1 MMRPDGL
8 IEAKVKGWSGTHVLF
23 DYRHIDDKGVRDK
36 TWQRNFSRPI
46 LGFMLDYGLF
56 DV

>member
-46 LGFMLDYGLF
+46 LGFMLDYGLL
-56 DV
+56 